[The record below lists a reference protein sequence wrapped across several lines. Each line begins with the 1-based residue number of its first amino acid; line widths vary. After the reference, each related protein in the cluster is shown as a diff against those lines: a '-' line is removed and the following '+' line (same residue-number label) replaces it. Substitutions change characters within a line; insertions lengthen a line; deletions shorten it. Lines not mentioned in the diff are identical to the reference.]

1 MYPFRLCAIALSHLS
16 RLLTQT
22 IVGLLLL
29 CITLLC
35 WSSPVQAASQVSP
48 KLEEQ
53 VLQVIREHPEVI
65 LESVQA
71 YQQRV
76 QQQLQQA
83 QQAFVQEL
91 KRNPQAVIGESPTT
105 GASQSKIVMVEFSD
119 FQCPYCGRA
128 HKTVQRFMAKH
139 QDQVTLTYKH
149 YPLASIHPQAIS
161 AAKAAW
167 AAFQQGKF
175 WEYHDVLFTQQEKLG
190 ESFYIETAKNLN
202 LDVDQFNRDRNSQAA
217 ETAISQDIQLA
228 ESLGITGT
236 PFFVMNGEVFTGAI
250 ELEEMEKR
258 FTRVKQSL

>member
-1 MYPFRLCAIALSHLS
+1 MYPFRFCAIALSYLS
-16 RLLTQT
+16 QLTKI

-29 CITLLC
+29 CIPLFCGSL
-35 WSSPVQAASQVSP
+35 PVQAASQVSP
-48 KLEEQ
+48 QLEEQ

-71 YQQRV
+71 YQQRI

-83 QQAFVQEL
+83 QQGFVQQL
-91 KRNPQAVIGESPTT
+91 KTNPQAVIGESPTT

-119 FQCPYCGRA
+119 FQCPYCARA
-128 HKTVQRFMAKH
+128 HETVQRFMTKH

-149 YPLASIHPQAIS
+149 YPLASIHPQAVS

-167 AAFQQGKF
+167 AAFQQDKF
-175 WEYHDVLFTQQEKLG
+175 WEYHDVLFTQQENLG
-190 ESFYIETAKNLN
+190 ESLYIETAKRLN

-217 ETAISQDIQLA
+217 QTAISQDIQLA
-228 ESLGITGT
+228 KSLGVAGT
-236 PFFVMNGEVFTGAI
+236 PFFVMNEEVFTGAI